1 MPNKP
6 KTTYKNSEM
15 EYAHREGQRLKENI
29 RKAQWET
36 ELKAI
41 KKRREE
47 QRRKEDR
54 GITYAPKRSTAGPR
68 PTPKRPTKRPTRP
81 APKRP
86 TAGPRPARPRR
97 SPPRPR

>member
-1 MPNKP
+1 MPDKP

-29 RKAQWET
+29 SKAKWET

-41 KKRREE
+41 KKIREE

-54 GITYAPKRSTAGPR
+54 GITYAPKRSTAGS
-68 PTPKRPTKRPTRP
+68 RP

>member
-1 MPNKP
+1 MPEKR
-6 KTTYKNSEM
+6 KTTYRNSEM
-15 EYAHREGQRLKENI
+15 EYAHREGLRLKEDK
-29 RKAQWET
+29 RKAQWEA

-54 GITYAPKRSTAGPR
+54 GITYAPKRRPISAGSR
-68 PTPKRPTKRPTRP
+68 S
-81 APKRP
+81 
-86 TAGPRPARPRR
+86 ARPRR

>member
-1 MPNKP
+1 
-6 KTTYKNSEM
+6 M

-54 GITYAPKRSTAGPR
+54 GITYAPKR
-68 PTPKRPTKRPTRP
+68 PTRP
-81 APKRP
+81 TPKRP

-97 SPPRPR
+97 SPPRLR